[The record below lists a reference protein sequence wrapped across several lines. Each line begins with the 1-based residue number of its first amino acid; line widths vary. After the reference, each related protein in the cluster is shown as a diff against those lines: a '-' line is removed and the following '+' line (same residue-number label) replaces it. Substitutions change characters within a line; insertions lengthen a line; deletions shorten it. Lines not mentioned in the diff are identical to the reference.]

1 MCLAKSAPKRQE
13 SIAQRSSLIW
23 TFPICGPKWS
33 KKHSPGFTLDNSPPD
48 WALKGATGT
57 ANQAFSGNF
66 SVQTGFFRYSV
77 TPELL

>member
-33 KKHSPGFTLDNSPPD
+33 KKHSPGFTLGNSPPD
-48 WALKGATGT
+48 WALKGPQVRQIKHSLGIFRCKPD
-57 ANQAFSGNF
+57 FSGI
-66 SVQTGFFRYSV
+66 
-77 TPELL
+77 L